1 MYVFDLISEAPFETI
16 FKIYFIMMTPLI
28 KNSFMLHNNQTLKKK
43 ICSKLQPYVTFHNIP
58 TPNKKDNSV
67 SNYQTK
73 VKVNAL
79 SPSPG

>member
-28 KNSFMLHNNQTLKKK
+28 KNSFMLHNNQTLK
-43 ICSKLQPYVTFHNIP
+43 LQPYVTFHNIP